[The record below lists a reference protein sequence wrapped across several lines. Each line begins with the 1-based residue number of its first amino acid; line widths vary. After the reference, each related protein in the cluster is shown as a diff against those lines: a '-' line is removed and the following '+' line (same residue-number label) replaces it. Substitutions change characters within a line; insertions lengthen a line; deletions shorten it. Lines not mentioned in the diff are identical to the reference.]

1 MNAIQSINIFCCGS
15 GKQRGTKK
23 TSIIFTLQNK
33 PDTPNEGQKNE
44 IFLVAQA
51 LLRLKIA
58 RFCSTKSFSCGDNQT
73 SHVTGTQLGD
83 MWHDTAS
90 SHFRPGKFSFF
101 FLSRFLSWHLI
112 SAKFKHVFVVLRE
125 LLKFDIYGEKGNS
138 EYSGSSEI
146 APLPTPR
153 RFSCFHQALHPS
165 SPQSKHL
172 E

>member
-15 GKQRGTKK
+15 GKQRGTWK

-44 IFLVAQA
+44 IFLVVQA
-51 LLRLKIA
+51 LLRLKIS

-83 MWHDTAS
+83 MWHDTALLSFS
-90 SHFRPGKFSFF
+90 SGKVFF
-101 FLSRFLSWHLI
+101 LFLSRFFSWHLS
-112 SAKFKHVFVVLRE
+112 SAKFKHVFLVLRE
-125 LLKFDIYGEKGNS
+125 LLKFDIYVEKGNS
-138 EYSGSSEI
+138 EYSRSSEI
-146 APLPTPR
+146 APYPTPR
-153 RFSCFHQALHPS
+153 RFSSFHQALRPS